1 MPIDQPTINPRKR
14 PRQARAAATFDAI
27 LEAAARI
34 LEKDGFDAVNTN
46 AVAELA
52 GVSVGSLYQYFP
64 TKESILA
71 ELVRFN
77 RSILKVKIEA
87 AVAGRAD
94 KTFEETLDLLLDAG
108 VSHQLERP
116 ELALAL
122 EKVESIL
129 PLDNETLE
137 LTQSIANTIEILLLA
152 HNVNNPRQASRDI
165 VALVKGI
172 VDAAGV
178 AKEVDHVAL
187 HRRVRRAIYGYLDL
201 DIVLS
206 WR

>member
-1 MPIDQPTINPRKR
+1 MPKDQTAIHPRKR

-34 LEKDGFDAVNTN
+34 LEKDGFDSVNTN

-71 ELVRFN
+71 ELVRFYRN
-77 RSILKVKIEA
+77 VLKEKVES
-87 AVAGRAD
+87 AVAWGMD
-94 KTFEETLDLLLDAG
+94 KTLEETIDLLLDAA

-122 EKVESIL
+122 EQVESIL
-129 PLDNETLE
+129 PLDKETLA
-137 LTQSIANTIEILLLA
+137 LTQTMVDNVEMLLSA
-152 HNVNNPRQASRDI
+152 HNVSNPGEASRDI
-165 VALVKGI
+165 VALVRGI
-172 VDAAGV
+172 VDAAGL
-178 AKEVDHVAL
+178 AKEVDQAAI
-187 HRRVRRAIYGYLDL
+187 HRRVRRAVFGYLA
-201 DIVLS
+201 
-206 WR
+206 

>member
-1 MPIDQPTINPRKR
+1 MSTDKTAINPRKR

-34 LEKDGFDAVNTN
+34 LEKDGFDCVNTN

-77 RSILKVKIEA
+77 RNILSEKVKT
-87 AVAGRAD
+87 AVAEGTTGR
-94 KTFEETLDLLLDAG
+94 TLEETIDLVISAG

-122 EKVESIL
+122 EQVESVL
-129 PLDNETLE
+129 PLDNETLA
-137 LTQSIANTIEILLLA
+137 LTQTIAHDIEILLSA
-152 HNVNNPRQASRDI
+152 HNVPNPGEASRDI

-178 AKEVDHVAL
+178 AKEGDQTTL
-187 HRRVRRAIYGYLDL
+187 HRRVRRAVFGYL
-201 DIVLS
+201 S
-206 WR
+206 

>member
-1 MPIDQPTINPRKR
+1 MSTDQPTIDPRKR

-34 LEKDGFDAVNTN
+34 LEKDGLDSVNTN

-52 GVSVGSLYQYFP
+52 GVSIGSLYQYFP

-77 RSILKVKIEA
+77 RNILKGKVETAIAE
-87 AVAGRAD
+87 GTG
-94 KTFEETLDLLLDAG
+94 KTLEQTMDLLLDAA

-122 EKVESIL
+122 EQVESVL
-129 PLDNETLE
+129 PLDNETVA
-137 LTQSIANTIEILLLA
+137 LTEAIADNVAILLSS
-152 HNVNNPRQASRDI
+152 HNVLDPNQTSRDI
-165 VALVKGI
+165 VALVRGI
-172 VDAAGV
+172 VDAAGL
-178 AKEVDHVAL
+178 AKEVDQAGL
-187 HRRVRRAIYGYLDL
+187 HQRLRRAVFGYL
-201 DIVLS
+201 S
-206 WR
+206 

>member
-1 MPIDQPTINPRKR
+1 MSTDQTTINPRKR

-34 LEKDGFDAVNTN
+34 LETNGFDAVNTN

-77 RSILKVKIEA
+77 RNILEEKVNV
-87 AVAGRAD
+87 AVAEGTG
-94 KTFEETLDLLLDAG
+94 KTLAETMDLLLKAA

-122 EKVESIL
+122 EHVESVL
-129 PLDNETLE
+129 PLDKANRRRTCGGQRRFAL
-137 LTQSIANTIEILLLA
+137 SIFP
-152 HNVNNPRQASRDI
+152 HQRVNSR
-165 VALVKGI
+165 
-172 VDAAGV
+172 
-178 AKEVDHVAL
+178 
-187 HRRVRRAIYGYLDL
+187 
-201 DIVLS
+201 
-206 WR
+206 

>member
-1 MPIDQPTINPRKR
+1 MSTDETTINPRKR
-14 PRQARAAATFDAI
+14 PRQARAASTFDAI

-77 RSILKVKIEA
+77 RNILKEKVA
-87 AVAGRAD
+87 TAVAGRTG
-94 KTFEETLDLLLDAG
+94 KTLEETMDLLIEAA

-116 ELALAL
+116 DLALAL
-122 EKVESIL
+122 EHVESVL
-129 PLDNETLE
+129 PLDNETLA
-137 LTQSIANTIEILLLA
+137 LTETIADDIEILLSS
-152 HNVNNPRQASRDI
+152 HNVLNPNEASRDI
-165 VALVKGI
+165 VALVRGI

-178 AKEVDHVAL
+178 AKEHDQAAL
-187 HRRVRRAIYGYLDL
+187 LRRVRRAVFGYL
-201 DIVLS
+201 S
-206 WR
+206 